1 MEVPVQLPIANLGSR
16 AQSVAKTAVL
26 VSCSVVVLAAA
37 CNQMMGPPPDD
48 PALIAS
54 GKSIFR
60 FDTFGDETFWTDTL
74 RMHEVIRSAVDPT
87 TALSVGLK
95 VDTDS
100 LPPAVVQGIQNGSIS
115 LTSPATTVALL
126 KLNAV
131 VGVKGT
137 VTTVN
142 GQDVLTR
149 VGITCALCHSTVDN
163 SFSAGIGKRLDGWPN
178 HDLNPGAI
186 IALSSALTPA
196 QKAVYNSWGK
206 GKYDARYNFDGLN
219 GPSVIPPAYG
229 LKGVTSITY
238 TGDGADVAYWNR
250 YVAVTQMHG
259 HGSWVE
265 ARATPP
271 ENVQNPPD
279 MVTSKLAAL
288 QAYQLSIQS
297 PPAPAGS
304 FDAAAAA
311 RGRVV
316 FDGPGKCASCHAG
329 SHFTDAPGRLHSPTE
344 VVSEP
349 EPNNA
354 PSFASRSA
362 TKMYRSTPLRG
373 LWQHAPYFHNG
384 VTTTLDGVVEVYN
397 TRKALGLTAQQ
408 KADLVQYLKSL

>member
-1 MEVPVQLPIANLGSR
+1 VQHRIAKVGSR
-16 AQSVAKTAVL
+16 ARSFVITAAIVSFGAAVL
-26 VSCSVVVLAAA
+26 VVA
-37 CNQMMGPPPDD
+37 CNQSTGLSQDN
-48 PALIAS
+48 PALIAA
-54 GKSIFR
+54 GKNIFR

-74 RMHEVIRSAVDPT
+74 RMHEVIRTAVDPT

-100 LPPAVVQGIQNGSIS
+100 LPPAVVAGIQNGSIS

-137 VTTVN
+137 VTSVN

-163 SFSAGIGKRLDGWPN
+163 SFAAGIGKRLDGWPN

-206 GKYDARYNFDGLN
+206 GKYDARFNFDGKN

-229 LKGVTSITY
+229 LKGVTSVTY
-238 TGDGADVAYWNR
+238 TGDGAELAYWNR

-265 ARATPP
+265 PRLA

-288 QAYQLSIQS
+288 QAYQLSISS

-311 RGRVV
+311 RGQVV
-316 FDGPGKCASCHAG
+316 FDGAGKCSSCHAG
-329 SHFTDAPGRLHSPTE
+329 THFTDAPGKLHSPTE

-349 EPNNA
+349 EPNGA

-362 TKMYRSTPLRG
+362 TKTYRTTPLRG

-384 VTTTLDGVVEVYN
+384 VATTLDGVVEVYN
-397 TRKALGLTAQQ
+397 TRKSLGLSAQQ

>member
-1 MEVPVQLPIANLGSR
+1 MQSRIAKVGSR
-16 AQSVAKTAVL
+16 ARSFVITTVIVSFGAAAL
-26 VSCSVVVLAAA
+26 VVA
-37 CNQMMGPPPDD
+37 CNQSTGLSQDD
-48 PALIAS
+48 PAVIAA
-54 GKSIFR
+54 GKDIFR

-100 LPPAVVQGIQNGSIS
+100 LPPAVVAGIQNGSIS

-137 VTTVN
+137 VTSVN

-163 SFSAGIGKRLDGWPN
+163 SFAAGIGKRLDGWPN

-206 GKYDARYNFDGLN
+206 GKYDARFNFDGKN

-229 LKGVTSITY
+229 LKGVTSVTY
-238 TGDGADVAYWNR
+238 TGDGAELAYWNR

-265 ARATPP
+265 PRLA

-288 QAYQLSIQS
+288 QAYQLSISS

-311 RGRVV
+311 RGKVV
-316 FDGPGKCASCHAG
+316 FDGAGKCSSCHTG
-329 SHFTDAPGRLHSPTE
+329 THFTDAPGKLHSPME

-349 EPNNA
+349 EPNGA

-362 TKMYRSTPLRG
+362 TKMYRTTPLRG

-384 VTTTLDGVVEVYN
+384 VATTLDGVVEVYN
-397 TRKALGLTAQQ
+397 ARKALGLSAQQ

>member
-1 MEVPVQLPIANLGSR
+1 MQSRIAKVGSR
-16 AQSVAKTAVL
+16 AKSFVITAVIVSFGAAAL
-26 VSCSVVVLAAA
+26 VVA
-37 CNQMMGPPPDD
+37 CNQSTGLSQDD
-48 PALIAS
+48 PAVIAA
-54 GKSIFR
+54 GKDIFR

-100 LPPAVVQGIQNGSIS
+100 LPPAVVAGIQNGSIS

-137 VTTVN
+137 VTSVN

-163 SFSAGIGKRLDGWPN
+163 SFAAGIGKRLDGWPN

-206 GKYDARYNFDGLN
+206 GKYDARFNFDGKN

-229 LKGVTSITY
+229 LKGVTSVTY
-238 TGDGADVAYWNR
+238 TGDGAELAYWNR

-265 ARATPP
+265 PRLA

-288 QAYQLSIQS
+288 QAYQLSISS

-311 RGRVV
+311 RGKVV
-316 FDGPGKCASCHAG
+316 FDGAGKCSSCHTG
-329 SHFTDAPGRLHSPTE
+329 THFTDAPGKLHSPME

-349 EPNNA
+349 EPNGA

-362 TKMYRSTPLRG
+362 TKMYRTTPLRG

-384 VTTTLDGVVEVYN
+384 VATTLDGVVEVYN
-397 TRKALGLTAQQ
+397 ARKALGLSAQQ

>member
-1 MEVPVQLPIANLGSR
+1 MQHRIANVSAR
-16 AQSVAKTAVL
+16 VRSAVITTL
-26 VSCSVVVLAAA
+26 AVSAGVLALVGA
-37 CNQMMGPPPDD
+37 CTQTTGVSADD
-48 PALIAS
+48 PALIAR
-54 GKSIFR
+54 GKDIFR

-100 LPPAVVQGIQNGSIS
+100 LPAAVVAGIQNGSIS

-142 GQDVLTR
+142 GSDVLTR

-163 SFSAGIGKRLDGWPN
+163 SFAPGIGKRLDGWPN

-196 QKAVYNSWGK
+196 QKTVYNSWGK

-229 LKGVTSITY
+229 LKGVTSVTY
-238 TGDGADVAYWNR
+238 TGDGADLAYWNR

-279 MVTSKLAAL
+279 MVSDKLAAL

-316 FDGPGKCASCHAG
+316 FEGAGKCASCHMVG
-329 SHFTDAPGRLHSPTE
+329 SHFTDAPGKLHSPTE

-349 EPNNA
+349 EPA
-354 PSFASRSA
+354 GPSFASRSA
-362 TKMYRSTPLRG
+362 TKMYRTTPLRA

-384 VTTTLDGVVEVYN
+384 VATTLEGVVDLYN
-397 TRKALGLTAQQ
+397 TRKTLNLTGQQ

>member
-1 MEVPVQLPIANLGSR
+1 MQHRNANVRSGVR
-16 AQSVAKTAVL
+16 SVAIAVAVL
-26 VSCSVVVLAAA
+26 IGGALAFVVA
-37 CNQMMGPPPDD
+37 CNQTTGISADD
-48 PALIAS
+48 PALIAR
-54 GKSIFR
+54 GKDIFR

-100 LPPAVVQGIQNGSIS
+100 LPPAVVAGIQNGSIS

-142 GQDVLTR
+142 GADVLTR

-163 SFSAGIGKRLDGWPN
+163 SFAPGIGKRLDAWPN

-229 LKGVTSITY
+229 LKGVTSVTY
-238 TGDGADVAYWNR
+238 TGDGADLAYWNR

-265 ARATPP
+265 SRATPP

-279 MVTSKLAAL
+279 MVTDKLAAL

-297 PPAPAGS
+297 PPAAAGS

-311 RGRVV
+311 RGKVV
-316 FDGPGKCASCHAG
+316 FEGAGNCASCHAG
-329 SHFTDAPGRLHSPTE
+329 THFTDAPGKLHSPTE

-349 EPNNA
+349 ESSG

-362 TKMYRSTPLRG
+362 TKMYRTTPLRG

-384 VTTTLDGVVEVYN
+384 VAATLDATVELYN
-397 TRKALGLTAQQ
+397 TRKSLGLSAQQ